1 MAIAKDIDEYIAAF
15 PKEVQKRLQQMRK
28 IIQKAA
34 PQAEETINYAMPT
47 FTLNGN
53 LVHFAGYANHIG
65 FYPTPSGIE
74 AFKKE
79 LSLYKGA
86 KGSVQF
92 PLDEPLPLD
101 LITKIVEFRVAE
113 SVEKAAKKKTVQP
126 SATKTNVDTK
136 KSTAKAV
143 ASKQKESGQ
152 NNLFTMLS
160 APAQRA
166 LNNAGINSLKK
177 LAQHSEKEILILHGM
192 GPSSIPKLKNI
203 LQAEGLA
210 FKK

>member
-28 IIQKAA
+28 AIQKAA
-34 PQAEETINYAMPT
+34 PQAKEIINYAMPT

-79 LSLYKGA
+79 LSVYKGA

-92 PLDEPLPLD
+92 PLDAPLPLD
-101 LITKIVEFRVAE
+101 LVTKIVQFRVAE
-113 SVEKAAKKKTVQP
+113 SIEKAVKKKTKRP
-126 SATKTNVDTK
+126 SATKTVVNTK
-136 KSTAKAV
+136 KPTAKAV
-143 ASKQKESGQ
+143 TSKQKNSGQ
-152 NNLFTMLS
+152 DNLFAMLS

-166 LNNAGINSLKK
+166 LKNAGINSLKK
-177 LAQHSEKEILILHGM
+177 LAQYSEKEILTLHGM
-192 GPSSIPKLKNI
+192 GPSSIPKLENI
-203 LQAEGLA
+203 LQSEELA